1 MIFKGKNNEF
11 LQLEKITPIN
21 QHLLLEK
28 IDSGLSILW
37 IKEDNTVLKIDNIQY
52 TFHKNQII
60 SLTEF
65 HSLDAVTIT
74 ELCLVKFNR
83 PFYCILHNDSEVGC
97 KGLLFFGASQVPV
110 INLPYEEIEKFEIL
124 WKMFC
129 IEMESKDDL
138 QIEMLQMMLKRLLIL
153 CTRIYK
159 EQNEVDKLDSQNI
172 DLIREFNILIE
183 SHFRHKHSVAEY
195 AELLNKSPKTL
206 SNLFSK
212 VYQKSPLQY
221 IHDRILL
228 EAKRNLIYS
237 EKPIKEIA
245 YELGFEDLQSF
256 SRFFKAKENISPKD
270 FKQNNTKEKLTT
282 L

>member
-1 MIFKGKNNEF
+1 MVFKGKNNEF
-11 LQLEKITPIN
+11 LQLVKITPFN
-21 QHLLLEK
+21 QHLLVEK
-28 IDSGLSILW
+28 IDSGLSVLW
-37 IKEDNTVLKIDNIQY
+37 IKEDNTILNIDNKEY

-65 HSLDAVTIT
+65 HSLEVISIT

-97 KGLLFFGASQVPV
+97 KGLLFFGAYQVPV
-110 INLPYEEIEKFEIL
+110 IDLPLEEIEKFEIL

-153 CTRIYK
+153 CTRLYK
-159 EQNEVDKLDSQNI
+159 EQNEVNNIDSQNL

-183 SHFRHKHSVAEY
+183 THFRNKHTVAEY

-212 VYQKSPLQY
+212 VYHKSPLQY
-221 IHDRILL
+221 IHERILL
-228 EAKRNLIYS
+228 EAKRSLIYS

-256 SRFFKAKENISPKD
+256 SRFFKAKEHISPKD
-270 FKQNNTKEKLTT
+270 FKQNNSKEKLTT